1 MNSKLNNMN
10 FFRKMGIVTTII
22 FCSHN
27 IFGQTTTSA
36 QYEYDAECLGVELD
50 GSQTLRIWGVGRN
63 KKDAVEQAKKNAVR
77 TVLFKGIHGGL
88 SGCNTK
94 PVILEV
100 NAEEKYEDYFN
111 AFFMDGGEYLKYI
124 SMKDEKRINLFKK
137 DKDKEKSQHF
147 VKYGITVRVLRA
159 ELKKR
164 LTDDNVLK
172 KQLMKKIIICSLLIV
187 FMAIVTKAQVK
198 KPTLMVVPADNW
210 CVKNGYMDK
219 FNDQGTVVNAP
230 NYKRALQNSS
240 ECYNVI
246 TKINALMSDRSF
258 PLKDLS
264 AVTKSLET
272 NQAMDAVTTTKSG
285 AGLSESPLE
294 IIKRNANA
302 DIIIELN
309 WSINTTGPKR
319 SVTFSLAAKDAY
331 TDKQV
336 AGCQGTGSPSFSS
349 DTSVLL
355 EEAVIGSMDNFTS
368 QLQAHFDDM
377 MENGREVSMEV
388 KVVDNGSGID
398 LTKEYGG
405 DELTDII
412 DDWVSDNSVNHRY
425 NLSQGSE
432 NFLKFEQIRIALY
445 QANGRPNDTRRWAR
459 ELVKMLSSKY
469 QVPCRVDIRGLG
481 KAVVM
486 LGEK

>member
-1 MNSKLNNMN
+1 ML
-10 FFRKMGIVTTII
+10 
-22 FCSHN
+22 
-27 IFGQTTTSA
+27 A
-36 QYEYDAECLGVELD
+36 
-50 GSQTLRIWGVGRN
+50 
-63 KKDAVEQAKKNAVR
+63 
-77 TVLFKGIHGGL
+77 L
-88 SGCNTK
+88 S
-94 PVILEV
+94 
-100 NAEEKYEDYFN
+100 
-111 AFFMDGGEYLKYI
+111 
-124 SMKDEKRINLFKK
+124 
-137 DKDKEKSQHF
+137 
-147 VKYGITVRVLRA
+147 
-159 ELKKR
+159 
-164 LTDDNVLK
+164 
-172 KQLMKKIIICSLLIV
+172 V
-187 FMAIVTKAQVK
+187 FAQVK

-210 CVKNGYMDK
+210 CVKNGYITK
-219 FNDQGTVVNAP
+219 FNDQGTMVDVP

-240 ECYNVI
+240 DCYNVI
-246 TKINALMSDRSF
+246 TKINTLMSDRQF

-264 AVTKSLET
+264 AVTKSMET
-272 NQAMDAVTTTKSG
+272 NQAMDAVTTSKSG
-285 AGLSESPLE
+285 AGLAESPLDV
-294 IIKRNANA
+294 IKRNANA

-319 SVTFSLAAKDAY
+319 SITYSLAAKDAY

-336 AGCQGTGSPSFSS
+336 AGCQGTGTPSFSAEIP
-349 DTSVLL
+349 VLL
-355 EEAVIGSMDNFTS
+355 EEAVIGNMDNFTS

-398 LTKEYGG
+398 MTSEYGG

-459 ELVKMLSSKY
+459 ELVKFLTSKY
-469 QVPCRVDIRGLG
+469 QIPCRVDIRGLG

-486 LGEK
+486 VGEK